1 MSSFGFYVKLYN
13 IASGDETR
21 EGHRYIE
28 ASSGDEL
35 LTLTLR
41 AFHINESAKST
52 MELWSSNRRHC
63 RSSIRL
69 DTLPSFHCLP
79 VEYPFVWLYAN

>member
-1 MSSFGFYVKLYN
+1 MSSIGFYVKLYN

-21 EGHRYIE
+21 EGYRYIE

-35 LTLTLR
+35 LTLALH
-41 AFHINESAKST
+41 AFNIHETAKST
-52 MELWSSNRRHC
+52 MEIWSTNRRYC

-69 DTLPSFHCLP
+69 DTLPTFYP